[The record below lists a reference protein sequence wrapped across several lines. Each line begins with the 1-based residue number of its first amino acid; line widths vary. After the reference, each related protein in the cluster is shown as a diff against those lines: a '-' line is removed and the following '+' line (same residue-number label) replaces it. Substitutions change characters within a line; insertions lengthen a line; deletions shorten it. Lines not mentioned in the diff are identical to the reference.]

1 MKRLNRIRSPLPAIS
16 EEMKAWSAALARE
29 VEDWPHASARPFF
42 GFTALY
48 HRDKMFAAL
57 PKSRAMDVVNC
68 LAFKITDPDSSDSA
82 SSISER
88 LKKDARIHTWSSK
101 TTKTTKNKKGRWFS
115 FELSSAADLH
125 DALDWLATAY
135 EGAGK
140 KKTPR

>member
-1 MKRLNRIRSPLPAIS
+1 MKRLNRTRSPLPAIS

-29 VEDWPHASARPFF
+29 VEDWPNASARPFF

-57 PKSRAMDVVNC
+57 PKSRAMDVVNS
-68 LAFKITDPDSSDSA
+68 LAFKITDADSSDSA

-101 TTKTTKNKKGRWFS
+101 TTKTKKGRWFS